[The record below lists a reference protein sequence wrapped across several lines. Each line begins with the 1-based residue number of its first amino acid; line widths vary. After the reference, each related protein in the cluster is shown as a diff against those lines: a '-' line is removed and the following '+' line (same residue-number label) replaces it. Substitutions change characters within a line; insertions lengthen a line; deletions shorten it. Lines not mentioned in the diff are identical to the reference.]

1 MSTFASRREVLAA
14 GMSAAALAALG
25 RPALGAPGAPEQPS
39 IKVGTAV
46 SAMSFLPVYVALA
59 RTWKAQGLD
68 VQLFQFRGDAEISQ
82 ALAGGSI
89 DICVGSLNGVINMIS
104 TGQPVIGVYSGF
116 HQADFSWI
124 SQADVKHWSDL
135 KGKTIGVATYGS
147 LTDALTRYALRKN
160 KLEPEKDVQIVQ
172 AGTTASTYQS
182 LKSGRLAAGILSPPF
197 SWQAQDE
204 GLTLLGTQ
212 ERDVSS
218 AWPKHLYSAK
228 TKFIADKPRTIEA
241 VLRGHVAALRLARKD
256 REVAVGI
263 MIDQLKLA
271 KPYAERAYDVEMP
284 GYDERG
290 SMPERAMPVFWDITK
305 SLGDV
310 TSAWDENKYLDH
322 RFINSFKS
330 WAP

>member
-1 MSTFASRREVLAA
+1 
-14 GMSAAALAALG
+14 
-25 RPALGAPGAPEQPS
+25 
-39 IKVGTAV
+39 
-46 SAMSFLPVYVALA
+46 
-59 RTWKAQGLD
+59 
-68 VQLFQFRGDAEISQ
+68 
-82 ALAGGSI
+82 
-89 DICVGSLNGVINMIS
+89 
-104 TGQPVIGVYSGF
+104 VIGFYSGF

-124 SQADVKHWSDL
+124 SQANIKRWSDL
-135 KGKTIGVATYGS
+135 KGKSIGVATYGS
-147 LTDALTRYALRKN
+147 LTDALTRYALRRN
-160 KLEPEKDVQIVQ
+160 KLDPEKDVQIVQ
-172 AGTTASTYQS
+172 AGSTPSTYQA

-212 ERDVSS
+212 ERDVSN

-228 TKFIADKPRTIEA
+228 TKFINENPHTIEA

-256 REVAVGI
+256 REVAVDV
-263 MIDQLKLA
+263 MMDLLKIT
-271 KPYAERAYDVEMP
+271 KPYAERAYDAEMP

-290 SMPERAMPVFWDITK
+290 GMPARSMPVFWDITK

-310 TSAWDENKYLDH
+310 TSAWDEDKYLDH